1 LSTLGGIETFKPVVG
16 GRLTP
21 TEVVAAAKRNG
32 PAPHKGPWRDSA
44 RVLNGHRREKWGIP
58 GAPAARGCRAASR
71 LLAVFDLLQSWQ
83 LQHLL
88 DLETVLATIVAKA
101 VQLSN
106 TDAGVIYVFDEL
118 DQTFRVRTTYGLS
131 EELIATIQDQQ
142 LGASDAIRQ
151 ATQDGQ
157 PKEMPDTRDEPPSL
171 VREIAM
177 RAGFR
182 ARLVVPLCAS
192 AAGCERVW
200 LSGASFFN
208 LAQ

>member
-1 LSTLGGIETFKPVVG
+1 VRAPRPPQVADRLRSGLARKALTNFVSSRVRERADRKAVNST
-16 GRLTP
+16 
-21 TEVVAAAKRNG
+21 
-32 PAPHKGPWRDSA
+32 
-44 RVLNGHRREKWGIP
+44 
-58 GAPAARGCRAASR
+58 
-71 LLAVFDLLQSWQ
+71 
-83 LQHLL
+83 L

-118 DQTFRVRTTYGLS
+118 DQTFRVRATYGLS

-182 ARLVVPLCAS
+182 GRLVVPLCAS

-200 LSGASFFN
+200 VSGASFFN